1 MQHVA
6 QMILFSKVVEAG
18 SFSAAAK
25 ALGQTRAAVS
35 KQIAGLEARIGAQ
48 LLNRTT
54 RRMHLTEV
62 GNEFYTRCARIA
74 REAEE
79 AERAVASM
87 QGAAR
92 GLLRISTP
100 VTFGRRYIA
109 PLVGQFL
116 DRYPEITI
124 DLRLDDELPNIMREG
139 FDVAIRIAALA
150 DSTLVARRLVP
161 SHHIVCASP
170 EYFAQRGQPKTPED
184 LRSHNCLLYSN
195 LQTPRLWR
203 FSDRETVR
211 VHGNFSVNHGE
222 SLRQA
227 ALDGLGVAY
236 MPTFLVGPDI
246 SEGRLAAVLEDRVE
260 SNQKV
265 YAVYPRNQNLAP
277 KVRAFIDFL
286 VEQFRPNPP
295 WDRFREPARRR
306 RSSD

>member
-1 MQHVA
+1 ML
-6 QMILFSKVVEAG
+6 LFAKVVEAG

-35 KQIAGLEARIGAQ
+35 KQIASLEAHVGAQ

-62 GNEFYTRCARIA
+62 GNEFYVRCARIA

-79 AERAVASM
+79 AERAVASL

-109 PLVGQFL
+109 PLMGQFL
-116 DRYPEITI
+116 ARYPEITI
-124 DLRLDDELPNIMREG
+124 DLRLDDALPNIIREG
-139 FDVAIRIAALA
+139 FDAAIRIAALA
-150 DSTLVARRLVP
+150 DSTVVARRLVP

-170 EYFAQRGQPKTPED
+170 DYFARCGEPKTPED

-195 LQTPRLWR
+195 LPTPWLWR
-203 FSDRETVR
+203 FTDRETVR
-211 VHGNFSVNHGE
+211 VRGSFSVNHGE

-246 SEGRLAAVLEDRVE
+246 SEGRLVAVLRDRVE

-286 VEQFRPNPP
+286 VEQFRPSPL
-295 WDRFREPARRR
+295 WDRFLEPARRR
-306 RSSD
+306 HGSP